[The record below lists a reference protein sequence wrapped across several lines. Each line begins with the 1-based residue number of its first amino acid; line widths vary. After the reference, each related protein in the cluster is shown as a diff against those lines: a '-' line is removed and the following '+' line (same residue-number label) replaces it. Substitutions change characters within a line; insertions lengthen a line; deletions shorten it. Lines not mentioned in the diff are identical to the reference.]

1 MSATRQLS
9 GFAAKAMEK
18 GKKVYQLNIG
28 QPDIPTPIAFK
39 KEIVENFPEVISYTD
54 SAGMKNL
61 REKFVKYY
69 SKSDIAVTVEDIII
83 TTSGS
88 EALMFAI
95 YSCLDEGDEIITPEP
110 FYTNYATISF
120 VCGVKLH
127 PIPTRIEDNFD
138 LPGVSAFEDAIT
150 EKTKAI
156 LISNPGNPTGKIY
169 PEESIRELGDV
180 ARKHGLFLISDE
192 VYRELCYGQTPHFS
206 VMRLT
211 NMLDNIV
218 LVDSVSKRYSVCGAR
233 IGCIVSKNKG
243 VMEASL
249 NLARSRLSSP
259 MLEQIGVMGLLDS
272 GDSYFEEIKAE
283 YKKRKNAVVEVLS
296 QIPNVVIPKVDGALY
311 IIVKLP
317 VDDAVKFS
325 TWLLTDFDIEGETTM
340 LAPALGFYSTPGRGV
355 DEVRIAYVL
364 KEEELRKACRI
375 IVEGVAKYRKSVMK
389 V

>member
-69 SKSDIAVTVEDIII
+69 SRNDIFVTAEDIII